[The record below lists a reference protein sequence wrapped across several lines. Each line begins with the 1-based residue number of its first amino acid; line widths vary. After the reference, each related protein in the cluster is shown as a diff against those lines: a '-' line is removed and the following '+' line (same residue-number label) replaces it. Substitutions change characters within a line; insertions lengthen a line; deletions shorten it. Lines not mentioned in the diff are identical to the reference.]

1 MGEFFKPQ
9 KNILILDG
17 HPQEFNDYIKPV
29 CLLEPGDVVEPGD
42 LVTCMGWGQQ
52 GDSAGGLAPELRM
65 VQDLPAI
72 SNQLVL

>member
-1 MGEFFKPQ
+1 M
-9 KNILILDG
+9 
-17 HPQEFNDYIKPV
+17 
-29 CLLEPGDVVEPGD
+29 VEPGD
-42 LVTCMGWGQQ
+42 LVTCTGWGQQ

>member
-1 MGEFFKPQ
+1 M
-9 KNILILDG
+9 
-17 HPQEFNDYIKPV
+17 
-29 CLLEPGDVVEPGD
+29 VEAGD
-42 LVTCMGWGQQ
+42 LVTCTGWGKQ